1 VRIADV
7 RRSHVRTWIA
17 DLSERLGAETVR
29 TAHRVLARILD
40 DAVADRML
48 SSNPAAGVKLPCRP
62 PPRHIYLT
70 PEQPAALADEA
81 GEYGSLVL
89 VLGVGGL
96 RWGEAAAL
104 RVGDIDWLHRRISLH
119 RNAVA
124 VRGQMILG
132 SLKSNKSRTVVL
144 PSFVIEELAKTAVGK
159 DRDDLLWPS
168 SSGDYQHPPRVRSWL
183 SAAVARCQKPT
194 PASPELRHTICGTP
208 QPVWRSMPGRTSK
221 SSGECWAMPA
231 RR

>member
-1 VRIADV
+1 MVMVQTIRF
-7 RRSHVRTWIA
+7 
-17 DLSERLGAETVR
+17 L
-29 TAHRVLARILD
+29 
-40 DAVADRML
+40 
-48 SSNPAAGVKLPCRP
+48 
-62 PPRHIYLT
+62 
-70 PEQPAALADEA
+70 PAALAEEA

-124 VRGQMILG
+124 VRGQTVVG
-132 SLKSNKSRTVVL
+132 SLKSNKSRTLVM
-144 PSFVIEELAKTAVGK
+144 PAFVIETLAKTAEGK

-183 SAAVARCQKPT
+183 SAAVARCQKVDPGFPRVT
-194 PASPELRHTICGTP
+194 AHDLRHTAASLAIYAGANVKVVQRMLGHASAAMTLDTYAGLFPSDSDSVAQNVAKMWP
-208 QPVWRSMPGRTSK
+208 QSLQAGSDT
-221 SSGECWAMPA
+221 AL
-231 RR
+231 